1 VLYNFTCAG
10 SWLQIDITCALL
22 SCTCTIVPLTNCTD
36 DQPECDTL
44 QLTGAVCCREYL
56 QGLLGYLAQFYERT
70 NPLGSL
76 TKVYSK
82 LEGEFESAFEE
93 GQVPGWE
100 DRGGGKLPGDQG
112 NAMDLQAFDTVD
124 ELESLG
130 KPGAALLSLLGH
142 MLRWYSCC
150 ITSQEAGRR
159 WHFAATQGTCR
170 LQAALLNPHM
180 YL

>member
-1 VLYNFTCAG
+1 
-10 SWLQIDITCALL
+10 
-22 SCTCTIVPLTNCTD
+22 
-36 DQPECDTL
+36 
-44 QLTGAVCCREYL
+44 L
-56 QGLLGYLAQFYERT
+56 QGLLGYLEQFYERT

-82 LEGEFESAFEE
+82 LEGELESAFEE

-130 KPGAALLSLLGH
+130 TPAAALLSLLGH
-142 MLRWYSCC
+142 MLRLYSCAGNHVASTYKKQAGDGALQPPTGPVGCRWLSETYVC
-150 ITSQEAGRR
+150 ICEGQQQPCDSRHMVALAVGKMLPDTAY
-159 WHFAATQGTCR
+159 R
-170 LQAALLNPHM
+170 LQSFSCNNSHAACLRCRC
-180 YL
+180 